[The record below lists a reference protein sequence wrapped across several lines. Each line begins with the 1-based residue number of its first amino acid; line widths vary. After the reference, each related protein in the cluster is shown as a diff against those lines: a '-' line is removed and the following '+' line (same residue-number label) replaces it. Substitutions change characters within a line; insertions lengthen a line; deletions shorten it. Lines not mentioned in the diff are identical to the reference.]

1 MLAEARGARGVVLV
15 THEVERAVAQATR
28 VMVLR
33 AGRTVL
39 DEPAAGL
46 DPAELRA
53 RYDRLVA

>member
-1 MLAEARGARGVVLV
+1 
-15 THEVERAVAQATR
+15 
-28 VMVLR
+28 VLR